1 MQTDQTYYGTDCRA
15 GWNAC
20 KFNTFVPKGAFTYK
34 TFDIALSKTIQTGVW
49 AQDSNMTVRL
59 DVLNLF
65 NTFNHDGYENWFGGA
80 GEDLPANF
88 GKPNNSITGSTRTVK
103 LGLNWNW

>member
-1 MQTDQTYYGTDCRA
+1 ACR
-15 GWNAC
+15 
-20 KFNTFVPKGAFTYK
+20 FNTFVPKGAFTYK
-34 TFDIALSKTIQTGVW
+34 TFDIAFSKTIQTGTWV
-49 AQDSNMTVRL
+49 QDSNMTVRL